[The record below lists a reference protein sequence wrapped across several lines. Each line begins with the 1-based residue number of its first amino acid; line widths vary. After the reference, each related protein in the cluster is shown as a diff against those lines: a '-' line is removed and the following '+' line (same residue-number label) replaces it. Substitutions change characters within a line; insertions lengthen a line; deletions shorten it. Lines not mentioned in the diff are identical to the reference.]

1 MIKLEMKNYIMILT
15 EEQQK
20 YKPYQQV
27 KLINMKSDGATYNC
41 ISSFRKSFRKKQ
53 SNEIIKKDFNI
64 DRDRKKE

>member
-20 YKPYQQV
+20 YQPYQQV

-41 ISSFRKSFRKKQ
+41 ISSFRKSFIKKQ